1 MNIGDRVPFR
11 KDVCSRFK
19 DLKQKN
25 EECLFGNVVSY
36 DEKMVCILYMRQ
48 FFFVKRQ
55 DIEKIAEEIENK

>member
-11 KDVCSRFK
+11 KKMCGRFN
-19 DLKQKN
+19 DIDKN
-25 EECLFGNVVSY
+25 KEGCLFGNVVSY

-55 DIEKIAEEIENK
+55 DIEEIKNK